1 MKVSVYQTFDGR
13 GRILGSTPVRR
24 LLHSI
29 TMILQFRP
37 FFDSG
42 HAFTETREKPNWMK
56 ETRWTS
62 GKGLWRAR
70 SADDHLVGTGLIPE

>member
-24 LLHSI
+24 LPHSI
-29 TMILQFRP
+29 TMILQYCL

-42 HAFTETREKPNWMK
+42 HAFTETREKPDWMK
-56 ETRWTS
+56 DAP
-62 GKGLWRAR
+62 G
-70 SADDHLVGTGLIPE
+70 IPAKDPGGPGRRMII